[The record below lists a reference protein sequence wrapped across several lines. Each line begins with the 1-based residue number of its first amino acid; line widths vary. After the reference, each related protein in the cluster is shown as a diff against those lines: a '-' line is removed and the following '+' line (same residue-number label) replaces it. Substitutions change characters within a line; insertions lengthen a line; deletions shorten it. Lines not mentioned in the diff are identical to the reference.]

1 MAPRQWISLLAVPL
15 LLIVYASILFSVFIT
30 DHPQKVPRNTHGLNI
45 TQAWDDLHVLA
56 AKPHPYNSHAN
67 DVVRKYLL
75 SRLEPIVDA
84 HSHVSLVDDLQSNG
98 SWDSFLGGN
107 SYFEGTNI
115 LVKIE
120 GTDPKADAVL
130 FSAHY
135 DSVSTSTGTVDDGMS
150 VVALLQLVTKFANEE
165 HRRTAI
171 FNFNNGEEDGLY
183 GAYA

>member
-1 MAPRQWISLLAVPL
+1 MAFRQWTSLPAVAL
-15 LLIVYASILFSVFIT
+15 ILIVYASTLSSVFVT
-30 DHPQKVPRNTHGLNI
+30 DHPREVPRNTRGLNI
-45 TQAWDDLHVLA
+45 TQAWDDLDILA
-56 AKPHPYNSHAN
+56 TKPHPYNSHAN
-67 DVVRKYLL
+67 DVARKYLL
-75 SRLEPIVDA
+75 SRLEPIAAA
-84 HSHVSLVDDLQSNG
+84 HAHVSLVDDLQSAG
-98 SWDSFLGGN
+98 SWGD

-150 VVALLQLVTKFANEE
+150 VVALLQLVNKFANQK

-171 FNFNNGEEDGLY
+171 FNFNNGEEDGLH